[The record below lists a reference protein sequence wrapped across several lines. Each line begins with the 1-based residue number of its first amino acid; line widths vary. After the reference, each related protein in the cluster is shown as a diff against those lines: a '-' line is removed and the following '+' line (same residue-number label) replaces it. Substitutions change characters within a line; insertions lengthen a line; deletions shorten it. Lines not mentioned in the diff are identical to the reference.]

1 METTRFAGG
10 PAGDEG
16 VLRLLAFI
24 PVERGLGIDDF
35 MAGDEAKRG
44 KRVAARCYTV
54 SQIP

>member
-1 METTRFAGG
+1 LETTRLAGG